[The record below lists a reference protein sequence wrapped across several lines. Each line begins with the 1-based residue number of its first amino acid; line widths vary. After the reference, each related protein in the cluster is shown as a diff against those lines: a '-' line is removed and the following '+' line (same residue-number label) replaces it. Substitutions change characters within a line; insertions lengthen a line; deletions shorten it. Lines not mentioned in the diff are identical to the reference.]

1 MAMEH
6 GELEKVRESV
16 KNQLGSRVQVRLDE
30 GRNRSDIRE
39 GILMEAYPSVFT
51 ILLDGELPQQTLSFS
66 YTDIIT
72 RGVRMRLC

>member
-6 GELEKVRESV
+6 EEVIKVRASV
-16 KNQLGSRVQVRLDE
+16 RQQLGNRVQIRLDE

-39 GILMEAYPSVFT
+39 GILQDAYPSVFT
-51 ILLDGELPQQTLSFS
+51 VLLDGEDPQQTVSFS